1 MIYLGLA
8 SIVCFITHNHQKPD
22 AVELGKSRKICKRC
36 ETTWSD
42 VIGGNFPEP
51 GESLKFANSNPAPNV
66 PLFSPCFS
74 FCCFFLPLSPVYCGL
89 FNTRGVVCT
98 NIKQNGIVDM
108 CKKMNFCYTWLRLL
122 RHLSI
127 VCLQTSGLY
136 CISTGMVGLP
146 AWHYSFLC
154 LAQYI
159 MTPRSPPISPRG
171 HI

>member
-8 SIVCFITHNHQKPD
+8 SIVCFITLYHQKPD

-66 PLFSPCFS
+66 PLFSPCS

-108 CKKMNFCYTWLRLL
+108 CNKMKFLL
-122 RHLSI
+122 HLTTI
-127 VCLQTSGLY
+127 AQTS
-136 CISTGMVGLP
+136 
-146 AWHYSFLC
+146 
-154 LAQYI
+154 
-159 MTPRSPPISPRG
+159 
-171 HI
+171 

>member
-8 SIVCFITHNHQKPD
+8 SIVCFITLDHQKPD

-108 CKKMNFCYTWLRLL
+108 CNKMKFLL
-122 RHLSI
+122 HLTTI
-127 VCLQTSGLY
+127 AQTS
-136 CISTGMVGLP
+136 
-146 AWHYSFLC
+146 
-154 LAQYI
+154 
-159 MTPRSPPISPRG
+159 
-171 HI
+171 